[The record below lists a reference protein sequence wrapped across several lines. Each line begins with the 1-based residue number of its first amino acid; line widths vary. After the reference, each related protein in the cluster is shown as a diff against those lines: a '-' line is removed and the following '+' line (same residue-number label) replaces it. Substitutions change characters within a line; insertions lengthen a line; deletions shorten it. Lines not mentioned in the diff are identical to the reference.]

1 VAYLAGAVLASP
13 DPTGTGTAT
22 GDGDGVGPWRRAA
35 APSSGEAADAR
46 RAIKTVR
53 DLSSVVAGATLGLL
67 VPAPKLPG
75 AVAGGVLLAALS
87 GAGKVVTGWWAAN
100 RLSLPGPAGAVGRPG
115 RLRAGLTLVP
125 RGELAVAIG
134 LLAALSAPDHGPGT
148 GLAALAAVEVVLTG
162 VATSAV
168 RDHRRP
174 GWYRWAVPTPAAA
187 RPEPPGGG

>member
-1 VAYLAGAVLASP
+1 L
-13 DPTGTGTAT
+13 
-22 GDGDGVGPWRRAA
+22 
-35 APSSGEAADAR
+35 
-46 RAIKTVR
+46 R

-67 VPAPKLPG
+67 VPAAKLPG

-87 GAGKVVTGWWAAN
+87 GGGKVLTGWWATS
-100 RLSLPGPAGAVGRPG
+100 RLSRPGPMGAVGRPG

-162 VATSAV
+162 MATSAV

-174 GWYRWAVPTPAAA
+174 GWYRWAVSTPGAA